1 MKHWLDDSSFR
12 SLVKN
17 SSYLAI
23 SRAVAGVAVLAT
35 LALAGRGLGVAL
47 FGLLVL
53 IHSYAQ
59 AASGITKFQSW
70 QLVVRYGGPAIVA
83 GDLPTFQ
90 RATGFAF
97 ALDVTSG
104 ILGMVL
110 AMALLPLLA
119 GWFKIPPVHVPL
131 AIAYCALLPTMA
143 AAAPSGVLRVLDRFD
158 LLSWQGVMQP
168 ISRAVLT
175 LGAWAMELPF
185 PAYVA
190 IWFATDLAGDLFLW
204 FLAIRELK
212 RRDLLAGIRP
222 TLSASGLPR
231 VWRFAVN
238 VNLTASLNAAWGP
251 AARLL
256 IGALLSPAAAGLY
269 RVAHSLADTAQRPT
283 DLLGKAFYP
292 EVMRLDPG
300 TRKAWRLMLRGM
312 ALSTLLGLAA
322 CLIVALLGKQLLELL
337 FGAEFVPAYPV
348 LVVLIGAPLLA
359 MVSFPMTPMLYALDR
374 ARVPLIASAI
384 GALVYVA
391 AIFPLAA
398 EFGLIGAGAAFVAG
412 KAVVVLIL
420 TTTLVREHRGLLAQ

>member
-1 MKHWLDDSSFR
+1 MKHWFDDHSFR
-12 SLVKN
+12 SLVRN

-70 QLVVRYGGPAIVA
+70 QLVVRYGGPALA
-83 GDLPTFQ
+83 GGDPLAFQ

-104 ILGMVL
+104 IIGMVA
-110 AMALLPLLA
+110 AMLLLPLLA
-119 GWFKIPPVHVPL
+119 GWFGIPPAYLPL
-131 AIAYCALLPTMA
+131 AIVYCALLPTMA
-143 AAAPSGVLRVLDRFD
+143 AAAPSGVLRALDRFD
-158 LLSWQGVMQP
+158 LLSWQGTFQP
-168 ISRAVLT
+168 ISRALLT
-175 LGAWAMELPF
+175 LIAWQLALPF

-190 IWFATDLAGDLFLW
+190 IWFITDLAGDLFLW
-204 FLAIRELK
+204 FLAIRELH
-212 RRDLLAGIRP
+212 RRGLLGGIRP
-222 TLSASGLPR
+222 TFSARGLPQ
-231 VWRFAVN
+231 VWRFAIN

-269 RVAHSLADTAQRPT
+269 RIALSLADTAQRPT

-292 EVMRLDPG
+292 EVMRLDPA
-300 TRKAWRLMLRGM
+300 TRQPWLLMLRGM
-312 ALSTLLGLAA
+312 ALSTLLGLAG
-322 CLIVALLGKQLLELL
+322 CLIVGLLGRQLLGLI
-337 FGAEFVPAYPV
+337 FGAEFVAAYPV

-359 MVSFPMTPMLYALDR
+359 MIAFPMAPMLYALDR
-374 ARVPLIASAI
+374 ANLPLVGSAV
-384 GALVYVA
+384 GALAYLA
-391 AIFPLAA
+391 AIFPLATH
-398 EFGLIGAGAAFVAG
+398 FGLIGAGAAFVLG
-412 KAVVVLIL
+412 KAVVVVIMAVALR
-420 TTTLVREHRGLLAQ
+420 REYRGLRAR